1 MAAWGPLVGFET
13 IGNMERHFLSGGQE
27 WLGLEGGDGTE
38 GFEEREGTDTE
49 RGLRLGAGDE
59 CISGHVLESAL
70 GAAEGDPSEDCV
82 DPSLTPS
89 RAVSCS
95 T

>member
-1 MAAWGPLVGFET
+1 MAAWRPLVGFKTAGDE
-13 IGNMERHFLSGGQE
+13 ERYFLSGGQE
-27 WLGLEGGDGTE
+27 WLGLEGGDGAE
-38 GFEEREGTDTE
+38 GFEERVGTDTE
-49 RGLRLGAGDE
+49 RGLRLGEGDE
-59 CISGHVLESAL
+59 CISGHVFESAL